1 MLDAGSPEASAE
13 RESLILEGVRC
24 GDARAWSV
32 LYRDLA
38 PRIRG
43 FFRAQGAVHPDDLT
57 GDVFLEVARRI
68 GEFRGSMSGLKAWV
82 FAIAHSRMVDDY
94 RRTSRRGEQVPL
106 ERAAELASG
115 HDVAAEVC
123 DRLLGDQLLAAA
135 GCLTAEQREVVMLR
149 IFGGLSVAEVAST
162 LDTTSA
168 AVKMLHHRAV
178 RALRGHFAGLRVT
191 ELADERLMG

>member
-13 RESLILEGVRC
+13 RESLILEGARC

-38 PRIRG
+38 PRVRG
-43 FFRAQGAVHPDDLT
+43 FFRAQGAAHPEDLT

-68 GEFRGSMSGLKAWV
+68 GEFRGSMGGLRAWV
-82 FAIAHSRMVDDY
+82 FAIAHSRMVDEY
-94 RRTSRRGEQVPL
+94 RRSSRRGDQVDL
-106 ERAAELASG
+106 DHAAELASG

-123 DRLLGDQLLAAA
+123 DRMRGDELLVAA

-149 IFGGLSVAEVAST
+149 IFGGLSVAEVASA
-162 LDTTSA
+162 LDTTPA

-178 RALRGHFAGLRVT
+178 RSLREHFSDQGVT
-191 ELADERLMG
+191 ELTDERLMG